1 MKLPTKEKQT
11 LEGHYG
17 PVNIAY
23 FNNDGQ
29 YVLSGGQ
36 DKSVKLWSVLKEN
49 QGGKGVCLK
58 TYSGHGREIYD
69 IAITNDNSKFATCG
83 GDKAIFYWD
92 VMTGRTIRRYQGHYQ
107 RINCVD
113 FNKEASVV
121 VSGSSDMS
129 IRIWDCRS
137 QSRLPIQI
145 LEDAKDSITSL
156 QVSDHEI
163 LASSV
168 DGNIRIYDIRMGSLI
183 SDKIGLPVS
192 YTSFSTDGNCIL
204 ASTLNSKLYLID
216 KENGQ
221 ILNCYSG
228 HKNEEYKLSS
238 CLDNTDAYVISGSED
253 GKIIYWDLVDGI
265 KLETIEAHKKVV
277 TSVKYHPKDSYLLSA
292 SHDGLI
298 KIWSI

>member
-49 QGGKGVCLK
+49 QGGRGVCLK

-83 GDKAIFYWD
+83 GDKAVFYWD

-163 LASSV
+163 LAS
-168 DGNIRIYDIRMGSLI
+168 
-183 SDKIGLPVS
+183 
-192 YTSFSTDGNCIL
+192 
-204 ASTLNSKLYLID
+204 
-216 KENGQ
+216 
-221 ILNCYSG
+221 
-228 HKNEEYKLSS
+228 
-238 CLDNTDAYVISGSED
+238 
-253 GKIIYWDLVDGI
+253 
-265 KLETIEAHKKVV
+265 
-277 TSVKYHPKDSYLLSA
+277 
-292 SHDGLI
+292 
-298 KIWSI
+298 